1 MKLDEP
7 YNPNNIFA
15 KILRGELPAIKLYE
29 DEHTLSFM
37 DIMPQA
43 TGHALVIPKSPAT
56 NLLNLDPTACGSLLQ
71 TTQKLAHAVQKAVDA
86 PGILIAQLNGSA
98 AGQTVP
104 HLHFHVL
111 PRHEGLELAFHAR
124 DVADTD
130 ELEAVAVKIRAALA
144 TL

>member
-1 MKLDEP
+1 MKLDEAYSP
-7 YNPNNIFA
+7 DNIFA

-29 DEHTLSFM
+29 DENTLAFM

-56 NLLNLDPTACGSLLQ
+56 NLLNLDPSACGALLQ
-71 TTQKLAHAVQKAVDA
+71 TTQKLARAVQKALDA

-104 HLHFHVL
+104 HLHFHIL
-111 PRHEGLELAFHAR
+111 PRHDGLELAFHAR
-124 DVADTD
+124 DVADMG
-130 ELEAVAVKIRAALA
+130 ELEAVAANIRAALE